1 MCSSLFTRPRMDI
14 ICAAFPFAFSIDHAC
29 LYFQGFLLH
38 SFTCS
43 SFERNVGFAGWFRGG
58 CSRGFAIHDGWGVRA
73 TTTRITSHSFLCF
86 CAVFPHHKSHQKFR
100 LSFTTHFSGL
110 AVCARSAITNCI
122 VEFHAL
128 YFRVALVWIC
138 ACTPLT

>member
-58 CSRGFAIHDGWGVRA
+58 CSRALLFMTDGGFRA
-73 TTTRITSHSFLCF
+73 TTTRITSHSFPCF
-86 CAVFPHHKSHQKFR
+86 CAVLSPITKPTKSLDSPSQHTSVDSRLCEISYHKLHR
-100 LSFTTHFSGL
+100 RFSCL
-110 AVCARSAITNCI
+110 C
-122 VEFHAL
+122 
-128 YFRVALVWIC
+128 FRVAIVWIC